1 MYSTREMLRKI
12 KYYHKEGL
20 ISKQQYRTLQGVAR
34 KGDVDSA
41 EKGLQKIMGRVKA

>member
-1 MYSTREMLRKI
+1 MYSIREMLRKI

-34 KGDVDSA
+34 KGDPEGA
-41 EKGLQKIMGRVKA
+41 EKGLQKIMGRVRA